1 MFSGSYFTFSPD
13 ISNLFVMEQKT
24 KTLSQKQFRALSAL
38 MTSPNLSTAATSSG
52 TSRASIVRWLNTDE
66 LFQKEYRRL
75 RRQSYS
81 QTTALLTSVSSLAVK
96 CLVDIIQDASSPVT
110 GRVNAS
116 LGLLRMAQSG
126 LETESTAAEMSEI
139 LAEIEREKENVRY

>member
-1 MFSGSYFTFSPD
+1 
-13 ISNLFVMEQKT
+13 MEQKT
-24 KTLSQKQFRALSAL
+24 KTLSQKQYRALSAL
-38 MTSPNLSTAATSSG
+38 MTSPNLSAAATSSG

-81 QTTALLTSVSSLAVK
+81 QTTALLTSVSGLAVR
-96 CLVDIIQDASSPVT
+96 CLVEIIQDPASPVT

-116 LGLLRMAQSG
+116 LGILRMAQTG
-126 LETESTAAEMSEI
+126 LDSDSTAAEMAEI
-139 LAEIEREKENVRY
+139 LAEIEKEKNVGY